1 MSSWCEIIL
10 IRCWIGIRGDHLRNK
25 IICKFFLKFWK
36 IQWKIKTFT
45 NLLRQTSFVVKLS
58 LNWQISQVTEQISVL
73 NEFRV
78 RSRLFCINRKFELKI
93 AKNPFCWMLMGT
105 KRFFESVD
113 YLKHLSKYSIWRG
126 TEKSRISN
134 FLVMNDA
141 ERECNCIV
149 GRWSNQNRIF
159 PGIVLLRKNSFQ
171 LKIPKSVV
179 GNRLGMGMLFLHL

>member
-25 IICKFFLKFWK
+25 IIWKFFLKFWK

-45 NLLRQTSFVVKLS
+45 NLLRQTSFVAKTFAKLADFTGHRANQCFERVSCEVSSLLYQPKIWAKDSQKSFLLNADGNKKIFWIGWLPKTSVKILEMER
-58 LNWQISQVTEQISVL
+58 N
-73 NEFRV
+73 
-78 RSRLFCINRKFELKI
+78 
-93 AKNPFCWMLMGT
+93 G
-105 KRFFESVD
+105 
-113 YLKHLSKYSIWRG
+113 
-126 TEKSRISN
+126 EKSRISN

-141 ERECNCIV
+141 ECECIV

-179 GNRLGMGMLFLHL
+179 GNRY

>member
-1 MSSWCEIIL
+1 M
-10 IRCWIGIRGDHLRNK
+10 RNK

-36 IQWKIKTFT
+36 IQWKIKTFR
-45 NLLRQTSFVVKLS
+45 NLLGQTSFVPKLS

-78 RSRLFCINRKFELKI
+78 RSHLFCINRKFELKI

-105 KRFFESVD
+105 KRFFESAD
-113 YLKHLSKYSIWRG
+113 YLKHLSKYSKWRETG
-126 TEKSRISN
+126 KNWISN
-134 FLVMNDA
+134 FLVVMNDA
-141 ERECNCIV
+141 ECECIV

-179 GNRLGMGMLFLHL
+179 GNRY